1 MSMKDAAVHGEA
13 SGLAA
18 QSEGQTVEQ
27 DAKDISA
34 KKKQKKKN
42 TCKRE
47 PRSVLKNSVQPRAF
61 SRPPPSSP
69 PPPYS
74 LLFWMKMLSVSWSP
88 SLRIFS
94 LYILA
99 MAEMKHWRIS
109 RTWPTPRDRS
119 RPSSRSLHSCP
130 GRDDVHDSL
139 LLRGFLKRAE
149 TRT

>member
-18 QSEGQTVEQ
+18 QSEGQTVEH

-34 KKKQKKKN
+34 KKKKHTQARTKISS
-42 TCKRE
+42 E
-47 PRSVLKNSVQPRAF
+47 EFRAAESF
-61 SRPPPSSP
+61 LPSAP
-69 PPPYS
+69 FFPPYS

-99 MAEMKHWRIS
+99 MAEMKHWRSS